1 MEHKERVGIG
11 VLKRIKNDYVFRTFI
26 FSALSF
32 FVTLVFTVYNTFLGV
47 AYKSV
52 WNIGIALYYALLLC
66 IRAYIIFSEKK
77 FYKNN
82 LTDEQKDRKRKI
94 IFFVQSILLLIIDF
108 ALIAPI
114 SLMVLQKRAIKFSQ
128 IPAIAMAGYT
138 SFKIF
143 VSTRNIFKTKFEM
156 NLSIKMLRNI
166 NFIDAL
172 VSILSLQYT
181 LIMTFGGG
189 LDEDMFTLCA
199 ISSFCIYVLLFI
211 LSLKTF
217 LSSIRI
223 ITKNKI

>member
-32 FVTLVFTVYNTFLGV
+32 FVTLVFTIYNTFLGV

>member
-217 LSSIRI
+217 LSSIKI

>member
-1 MEHKERVGIG
+1 MEKRERAGNG

-32 FVTLVFTVYNTFLGV
+32 FVTLAFSVYNTFLGI
-47 AYKSV
+47 AHKSV
-52 WNIGIALYYALLLC
+52 WNIGIAIYYALLLC
-66 IRAYIIFSEKK
+66 IRAYIIFSERKLYKK
-77 FYKNN
+77 N
-82 LTDEQKDRKRKI
+82 LTDEQKEKKRKKL
-94 IFFVQSILLLIIDF
+94 FFVQSILLLIVDF

-114 SLMVLQKRAIKFSQ
+114 SLMVLQKRTINFSE

-143 VSTRNIFKTKFEM
+143 ISTRNIIKTRYEI
-156 NLSIKMLRNI
+156 NLGIKMLRNI

-189 LDEDMFTLCA
+189 SDEDMFTLCA
-199 ISSFCIYVLLFI
+199 VSSFFIYVLLFV

-217 LSSIRI
+217 LSSVKI
-223 ITKNKI
+223 ITNNKT

>member
-32 FVTLVFTVYNTFLGV
+32 FVTLVFTIYNTFLGV

-66 IRAYIIFSEKK
+66 IRAYIIFSERK

-82 LTDEQKDRKRKI
+82 LTDGQKDRKRKI

-223 ITKNKI
+223 ISKNKI

>member
-1 MEHKERVGIG
+1 MKI
-11 VLKRIKNDYVFRTFI
+11 IKHDYVFRTFI

-32 FVTLVFTVYNTFLGV
+32 FVTLVFTIYNTFLGV

-66 IRAYIIFSEKK
+66 IRAYIIFSERK

>member
-32 FVTLVFTVYNTFLGV
+32 FVTLVFTIYNKFLGV

-66 IRAYIIFSEKK
+66 IRAYIIFSERK

>member
-26 FSALSF
+26 FTALSF
-32 FVTLVFTVYNTFLGV
+32 FVTLVFTIYNTFLGV

-66 IRAYIIFSEKK
+66 IRAYIIFSERK

>member
-1 MEHKERVGIG
+1 MELKERVGLC

-32 FVTLVFTVYNTFLGV
+32 FVTLVFTIYNTFLGV

-66 IRAYIIFSEKK
+66 IRAYIIFSERK

>member
-66 IRAYIIFSEKK
+66 IRAYIIFSERK

>member
-32 FVTLVFTVYNTFLGV
+32 FVTLVFTIYNTFLGV

-66 IRAYIIFSEKK
+66 IRAYIIFSERK

-172 VSILSLQYT
+172 VSILSFST
-181 LIMTFGGG
+181 L
-189 LDEDMFTLCA
+189 
-199 ISSFCIYVLLFI
+199 
-211 LSLKTF
+211 
-217 LSSIRI
+217 
-223 ITKNKI
+223 

>member
-1 MEHKERVGIG
+1 M
-11 VLKRIKNDYVFRTFI
+11 
-26 FSALSF
+26 
-32 FVTLVFTVYNTFLGV
+32 FTIYNTFLGV

-66 IRAYIIFSEKK
+66 IRAYIIFSERK

-217 LSSIRI
+217 LSSIKI

>member
-32 FVTLVFTVYNTFLGV
+32 FVTLVFTIYNTFLGV

-66 IRAYIIFSEKK
+66 IRAYIIFSERK

-82 LTDEQKDRKRKI
+82 LTDGQKDRKRKI

-189 LDEDMFTLCA
+189 LVENMFTLCA
-199 ISSFCIYVLLFI
+199 ISSFCLNVWIFI
-211 LSLKTF
+211 FSLKPF
-217 LSSIRI
+217 LISLRI
-223 ITKNKI
+223 ISKNKI

>member
-32 FVTLVFTVYNTFLGV
+32 FVTLVFTIYNTFLGV

-66 IRAYIIFSEKK
+66 IRAYIIFSERK

-94 IFFVQSILLLIIDF
+94 IFFVQSILLLIIDC

>member
-1 MEHKERVGIG
+1 MGIG
-11 VLKRIKNDYVFRTFI
+11 LFKRIKHDYVFRTFI

-32 FVTLVFTVYNTFLGV
+32 FVTLVFTIYNTFLGV

-66 IRAYIIFSEKK
+66 IRAYIIFSERK

>member
-32 FVTLVFTVYNTFLGV
+32 FVTLVFTIYNTFLGV

-66 IRAYIIFSEKK
+66 IRAYIIFSERK

-217 LSSIRI
+217 LSSIKI

>member
-32 FVTLVFTVYNTFLGV
+32 FVTLVFTIYNTFLGV

-66 IRAYIIFSEKK
+66 IRAYIIFSERK